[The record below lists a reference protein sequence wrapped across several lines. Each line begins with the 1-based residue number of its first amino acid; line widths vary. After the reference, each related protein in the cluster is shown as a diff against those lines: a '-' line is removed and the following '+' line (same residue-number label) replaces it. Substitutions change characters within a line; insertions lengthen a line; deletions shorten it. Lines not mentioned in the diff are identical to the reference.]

1 MDIISINETNLHE
14 KTQFQL
20 PGFNV
25 FRFDRSVKKGGGV
38 LLAIRKEMQ
47 CYEILSQNIDDNE
60 CVAVQISTKSGPLLI
75 CSLYIPPRIK
85 ISSRLFDQLLNINAN
100 CLIMGDLNAAS
111 TILGSRKTN
120 NKGIQLQ
127 ELLNNTGFSCIDDN
141 ITTYERN
148 QYEEKLD
155 WILATRPIIFCI
167 NNVNTHMPLGTVSGH
182 KPLTFNL
189 MTMPDDKP
197 PSPRIQFSF
206 NLANWSLYRHV
217 LNEKL
222 MQWDMNHKL
231 VSANDIDEYANFISE
246 SIVAAARSAIPQ
258 SSGKI
263 KIEISPVTKHLIN
276 LKHQFYRS
284 WKQHGIG
291 KSQYYRTR
299 EQLTLS
305 LRNDRIARL
314 KKICHTLTTKQMNTG
329 KVWALIRK
337 YHNKRTKQK
346 ITSVLKY
353 QQMKANSDLEKV
365 NMFATYF
372 ENDVY
377 PSTPDT
383 SAFHVHISEVVKKI
397 KKSINNSS
405 INSPSIN
412 SQDFQVITPKELKS
426 ILKQL
431 PNSAPGPDNVH
442 NRCLKNFTKSLI
454 DHLLNLMNTSLSFGY
469 IPSSWKNAF
478 IILLLKPGKDRT
490 QVSSYRPISLLSCVG
505 KVLEKIIKQRLST
518 ELKQRN
524 ILPRHQAGF
533 LEGKSTMYNILRL
546 NRCARQALDR
556 NHHAGVIFFDIK
568 SAFDSVWHDGLIYK
582 MNDFR
587 LPVYLI
593 RWTISFLYRRTA
605 QVELENQLSHSFEI
619 KSGTPQG
626 SPLSPLLY
634 ILFTS
639 DSMNSMPFKV
649 EYGLFAD
656 DTAIFTSSNTTSRVR
671 DRLQE
676 SINQFIKWCDS
687 WKLVIQ
693 PTKTELIHFSPHP
706 RKKYPNPI
714 HLRVSNIGLRPQ
726 PSARYLGIIFDKQLH
741 WKEHVK
747 NIEARTQS
755 RINLLRYLNK
765 ITPDS
770 NEKIM
775 LNIYKSLIR
784 PILTYG
790 SSILL
795 RAEDKIWNRL
805 QIVQNK
811 SLRAAL
817 NLPHFTSA
825 TYIHQITNIPYIRSY
840 ATVLTERALTRSQQ
854 MEDTVTEQNI
864 ISLLN

>member
-1 MDIISINETNLHE
+1 
-14 KTQFQL
+14 
-20 PGFNV
+20 
-25 FRFDRSVKKGGGV
+25 
-38 LLAIRKEMQ
+38 
-47 CYEILSQNIDDNE
+47 
-60 CVAVQISTKSGPLLI
+60 
-75 CSLYIPPRIK
+75 
-85 ISSRLFDQLLNINAN
+85 
-100 CLIMGDLNAAS
+100 
-111 TILGSRKTN
+111 
-120 NKGIQLQ
+120 
-127 ELLNNTGFSCIDDN
+127 
-141 ITTYERN
+141 
-148 QYEEKLD
+148 
-155 WILATRPIIFCI
+155 
-167 NNVNTHMPLGTVSGH
+167 MPLGTVSGH
-182 KPLTFNL
+182 KPLTFDL
-189 MTMPDDKP
+189 MIMADDKP

-206 NLANWSLYRHV
+206 KLANWSLYRQI

-222 MQWDMNHKL
+222 MHWDVNRII
-231 VSANDIDEYANFISE
+231 VSTNDIDEYTTFISE

-263 KIEISPVTKHLIN
+263 NIEISPVTKHLIN

-284 WKQHGIG
+284 WKKYGVG
-291 KSQYYRTR
+291 KNQYYRTR

-314 KKICHTLTTKQMNTG
+314 KRIFHALTTKQMNTG

-337 YHNKRTKQK
+337 YHNKRIKQK

-353 QQMKANSDLEKV
+353 EQFKANSDLEKA

-372 ENDVY
+372 ENDIY
-377 PSTPDT
+377 TSTPDT
-383 SAFHVHISEVVKKI
+383 SAFHIHVSEVVKKI
-397 KKSINNSS
+397 KKSISTSSINASSINTSS
-405 INSPSIN
+405 INSQS
-412 SQDFQVITPKELKS
+412 FQAITPKELKL

-442 NRCLKNFTKSLI
+442 NRCLRNFTKSLI
-454 DHLLNLMNTSLSFGY
+454 DHLLNLMNASLRFGY
-469 IPSSWKNAF
+469 VPSSWKTAF
-478 IILLLKPGKDRT
+478 IILLLKPGKDRS

-518 ELKQRN
+518 ELKRRN

-546 NRCARQALDR
+546 NRCAKQALDR
-556 NHHAGVIFFDIK
+556 NHHAAVIFFDIK

-582 MNDFR
+582 MNDYR
-587 LPVYLI
+587 ISVYFI
-593 RWTISFLYRRTA
+593 RWIISFLCRRTA
-605 QVELENQLSHSFEI
+605 QIELENQLSYSFEI

-639 DSMNSMPFKV
+639 DSMNSIPSQV
-649 EYGLFAD
+649 DYGLFAD

-676 SINQFIKWCDS
+676 SIDQFVQWCHS

-706 RKKYPNPI
+706 RKKYSNPI
-714 HLRVSNIGLRPQ
+714 HLKVSNIDIRPQ
-726 PSARYLGIIFDKQLH
+726 TSARYLGIIFDKQLR
-741 WKEHVK
+741 WQEHVK
-747 NIEARTQS
+747 HIETRIQS
-755 RINLLRYLNK
+755 RINLLRFLNR
-765 ITPDS
+765 ITPES

-790 SSILL
+790 SSVLL
-795 RAEDKIWNRL
+795 NAEDKIWNRL
-805 QIVQNK
+805 QIAQNK
-811 SLRAAL
+811 SIRVAL
-817 NLPHFTSA
+817 NIPHFVST

-840 ATVLTERALTRSQQ
+840 VTNLTERALTRSQQ
-854 MEDTVTEQNI
+854 LEDTVTEQNL